1 MLEFPRWKYVVIL
14 IVLALSALYAL
25 PNIYQKDPAIQI
37 TANRG
42 GQIDDAL
49 RDRVLADLKKAGV
62 DAVGAEKEG
71 ESLIVRLPDLKA
83 QSAASD
89 ALRDTVGENY
99 TVALNLASTVPDWL
113 ANLGGRPMV
122 LGLDLQGGVHFVLQV
137 DQKAALDKRLDAY
150 TEDVRSTLRDAR
162 IPYQSVERRA
172 DNSIVANLSPSA
184 GDDAAQRARAALVKA
199 QPTLGYDI
207 SGNRITV
214 TVPETEI
221 TQIANGAIEQ
231 NINTLRNRVNQL
243 GVAEPIIQRQ
253 GADRVVVQL
262 PGVQDTAEAKRMI
275 GATATL
281 EYRAVVEGN
290 AQDAITAGRIPPE
303 AKVYQQRDGRGPIL
317 LNKRVIVTG
326 DQMVGAQAVTDS
338 NSGSPAVSVTLN
350 NVGGQ
355 RMFDFTSANVNKPMA
370 VVYTERV
377 PTVTVVDG
385 QEVRGFKVNEEVIS
399 VANINGVF
407 GKNFQTTGLQ
417 KKEAED
423 LAKLLKSGSL
433 AAPMDF
439 VEERVVGPSL
449 GAENVKNGITAVVY
463 AFMFT
468 LVFFTIYYRMFG
480 LITSIAMLFNLLIVV
495 AVMSL
500 FGATMTLPGFAGLA
514 LSVGLSVDA
523 NVLINERIREEL
535 RAGVPGK
542 TAIVT
547 GYERAS
553 GHHPRRQPDRPDR
566 RCGAV
571 RIRYRSA
578 EGLRADHD
586 HRYFRFHVHRDHR
599 IACTGDAD
607 LRPSQEAP
615 ERGHL
620 TGRHAHE
627 TVSAA
632 HPPERHQDRLHAL
645 APCRD
650 GRHDHRVPGLD
661 RHHRLQ
667 GLQLRP
673 GLHRR
678 HPDRSPLR
686 QGGGRRAGPYQA
698 RREWLRRRPGTECW
712 WQHRSADPPGPA
724 R

>member
-1 MLEFPRWKYVVIL
+1 MLEFPRWKYFVIL
-14 IVLALSALYAL
+14 IVLALSTLYAL
-25 PNIYQKDPAIQI
+25 PNIYQKDPAVQI

-49 RDRVLADLKKAGV
+49 RDRVLAELKKANITTI
-62 DAVGAEKEG
+62 GAEKEG
-71 ESLIVRLPDLKA
+71 DSLIVRLADLKA
-83 QSAASD
+83 QAAASD
-89 ALRDTVGENY
+89 TLRDTVGENY
-99 TVALNLASTVPDWL
+99 VVALNLASTVPEWL
-113 ANLGGRPMV
+113 AKLGGRPMV

-150 TEDVRSTLRDAR
+150 AEDVRTSLRDAR
-162 IPYQSVERRA
+162 IAYQSVERRT
-172 DNSIVANLSPSA
+172 DNSIVATISPSA
-184 GDDAAQRARAALVKA
+184 GADAVTRAREVMAKA
-199 QPTLGYDI
+199 QPTLGYEVTD
-207 SGNRITV
+207 NRIAV
-214 TVPETEI
+214 KVPEAELN
-221 TQIANGAIEQ
+221 QIANGAIEQ

-290 AQDAITAGRIPPE
+290 AQDAVASGRIPPE
-303 AKVYQQRDGRGPIL
+303 AKVYQRRDSGGPVL

-326 DQMVGAQAVTDS
+326 DQMVAAQATTDQ
-338 NSGSPAVSVTLN
+338 NGAAAVSVTLN

-370 VVYTERV
+370 VVYTERI
-377 PTVTVVDG
+377 PTVNMVDG
-385 QEVRGFKVNEEVIS
+385 KEVRSFRVKEEVIS

-407 GKNFQTTGLQ
+407 GKNFQTTGLE

-463 AFMFT
+463 AFLFT
-468 LVFFTIYYRMFG
+468 LVFFSIYYRMFG
-480 LITSIAMLFNLLIVV
+480 VITSLAMLFNLLIVV
-495 AVMSL
+495 AVMSM

-535 RAGVPGK
+535 RAGMPGK

-547 GYERAS
+547 GYDRAS
-553 GHHPRRQPDRPDR
+553 GT
-566 RCGAV
+566 
-571 RIRYRSA
+571 I
-578 EGLRADHD
+578 L
-586 HRYFRFHVHRDHR
+586 
-599 IACTGDAD
+599 DAN
-607 LRPSQEAP
+607 
-615 ERGHL
+615 L
-620 TGRHAHE
+620 TGLIVGVALYAFGTGPLKGFALTMIIGIFASMFTAI
-627 TVSAA
+627 TVS
-632 HPPERHQDRLHAL
+632 RAL
-645 APCRD
+645 AT
-650 GRHDHRVPGLD
+650 LIY
-661 RHHRLQ
+661 
-667 GLQLRP
+667 
-673 GLHRR
+673 
-678 HPDRSPLR
+678 
-686 QGGGRRAGPYQA
+686 GRRKKLQNVAI
-698 RREWLRRRPGTECW
+698 
-712 WQHRSADPPGPA
+712 
-724 R
+724 

>member
-1 MLEFPRWKYVVIL
+1 MAPRGTQAMLEFPRWKYVVIL

-62 DAVGAEKEG
+62 TAIGAEKEG
-71 ESLIVRLPDLKA
+71 ESLIVRLPDLKS

-89 ALRDTVGENY
+89 ALRDTVGEKY

-113 ANLGGRPMV
+113 ARLGGRPMV

-162 IPYQSVERRA
+162 IAYQSVERRA

-199 QPTLGYDI
+199 QPTLGYDV

-290 AQDAITAGRIPPE
+290 AQDAINSGRIPPE

-449 GAENVKNGITAVVY
+449 GAENVKNGMRAVVF
-463 AFMFT
+463 AFLFT
-468 LVFFTIYYRMFG
+468 LVFFSIY
-480 LITSIAMLFNLLIVV
+480 
-495 AVMSL
+495 
-500 FGATMTLPGFAGLA
+500 
-514 LSVGLSVDA
+514 
-523 NVLINERIREEL
+523 
-535 RAGVPGK
+535 
-542 TAIVT
+542 
-547 GYERAS
+547 
-553 GHHPRRQPDRPDR
+553 
-566 RCGAV
+566 
-571 RIRYRSA
+571 
-578 EGLRADHD
+578 
-586 HRYFRFHVHRDHR
+586 
-599 IACTGDAD
+599 
-607 LRPSQEAP
+607 
-615 ERGHL
+615 
-620 TGRHAHE
+620 
-627 TVSAA
+627 
-632 HPPERHQDRLHAL
+632 
-645 APCRD
+645 
-650 GRHDHRVPGLD
+650 
-661 RHHRLQ
+661 
-667 GLQLRP
+667 
-673 GLHRR
+673 
-678 HPDRSPLR
+678 
-686 QGGGRRAGPYQA
+686 
-698 RREWLRRRPGTECW
+698 
-712 WQHRSADPPGPA
+712 
-724 R
+724 

>member
-1 MLEFPRWKYVVIL
+1 MLEFPRWKYFVIL
-14 IVLALSALYAL
+14 IVLALSTLYAL
-25 PNIYQKDPAIQI
+25 PNIYQKDPAVQI

-49 RDRVLADLKKAGV
+49 RDRVLADLGKAGITTI
-62 DAVGAEKEG
+62 GAEKEG
-71 ESLIVRLPDLKA
+71 DSLIVRLPDLKA
-83 QSAASD
+83 QAAASD
-89 ALRDTVGENY
+89 TLRDSVGENY
-99 TVALNLASTVPDWL
+99 VVALNLASTVPEWL
-113 ANLGGRPMV
+113 AKLGGRPMV

-150 TEDVRSTLRDAR
+150 AEDVRTSLRDAR
-162 IPYQSVERRA
+162 IAYQSVERRP
-172 DNSIVANLSPSA
+172 DNSIIATISPSA
-184 GDDAAQRARAALVKA
+184 GADAVTRAREVMAKA
-199 QPTLGYDI
+199 QPTLGYEVTD
-207 SGNRITV
+207 NRIAV
-214 TVPETEI
+214 KVPEAELN
-221 TQIANGAIEQ
+221 QIANGAIEQ

-290 AQDAITAGRIPPE
+290 AQDAITSGRIPPE
-303 AKVYQQRDGRGPIL
+303 AKVYQRRDSGGPVL

-326 DQMVGAQAVTDS
+326 DQMVAAQATTDQ
-338 NSGSPAVSVTLN
+338 NGAAAVSVTLN

-370 VVYTERV
+370 VVYTERI
-377 PTVTVVDG
+377 PTVNMVDG
-385 QEVRGFKVNEEVIS
+385 KEVRSFRIKEEVIS

-407 GKNFQTTGLQ
+407 GKNFQTTGLE

-463 AFMFT
+463 AFLFT
-468 LVFFTIYYRMFG
+468 LVFFSVYYRMFG
-480 LITSIAMLFNLLIVV
+480 VITSLAMLFNLLIVV
-495 AVMSL
+495 AVMSM

-535 RAGVPGK
+535 RAGMPGK

-547 GYERAS
+547 GYDRAS
-553 GHHPRRQPDRPDR
+553 GT
-566 RCGAV
+566 
-571 RIRYRSA
+571 I
-578 EGLRADHD
+578 L
-586 HRYFRFHVHRDHR
+586 
-599 IACTGDAD
+599 DAN
-607 LRPSQEAP
+607 
-615 ERGHL
+615 L
-620 TGRHAHE
+620 TGLIVGVALYAFGTGPLKGFALTMIIGIFASMFTAI
-627 TVSAA
+627 TVS
-632 HPPERHQDRLHAL
+632 RAL
-645 APCRD
+645 AT
-650 GRHDHRVPGLD
+650 LIY
-661 RHHRLQ
+661 
-667 GLQLRP
+667 
-673 GLHRR
+673 
-678 HPDRSPLR
+678 
-686 QGGGRRAGPYQA
+686 GRRKKLQNVAI
-698 RREWLRRRPGTECW
+698 
-712 WQHRSADPPGPA
+712 
-724 R
+724 

>member
-25 PNIYQKDPAIQI
+25 PNIYQKDPAVQI

-42 GQIDDAL
+42 GQVDDAL
-49 RDRVLADLKKAGV
+49 RTRVLADLKQAGINTI
-62 DAVGAEKEG
+62 GAEKEG
-71 ESLIVRLPDLKA
+71 ESLIVRLPDLQTQA
-83 QSAASD
+83 AAS
-89 ALRDTVGENY
+89 AKLRDSVGENY

-113 ANLGGRPMV
+113 QRLGGRPMV

-137 DQKAALDKRLDAY
+137 DQKAAIDKRMDAY
-150 TEDVRSTLRDAR
+150 AEDVRGTLREAR
-162 IPYQSVERRA
+162 VPFQSVERRP
-172 DNSIVANLSPSA
+172 DNSIVATLSPST
-184 GDDAAQRARAALVKA
+184 DDAAAERARLALVKA
-199 QPTLGYDI
+199 QPTLGYDV
-207 SGNRITV
+207 SGKRLTV
-214 TVPETEI
+214 TVPDAELSQI
-221 TQIANGAIEQ
+221 TNGAIEQ

-281 EYRAVVEGN
+281 EYRAVVDGN
-290 AQDAITAGRIPPE
+290 AQDAIDTGRIPPE
-303 AKVYQQRDGRGPIL
+303 AKVYKRRDSGAPIL

-326 DQMVGAQAVTDS
+326 DQMVAAQAVTDQTTGTPS
-338 NSGSPAVSVTLN
+338 VSVTLN
-350 NVGGQ
+350 SVGGQ
-355 RMFDFTSANVNKPMA
+355 RMFDFTSANVGKPMA

-377 PTVTVVDG
+377 PTVTMVDG
-385 QEVRGFKVNEEVIS
+385 KEVRSFRVNEEVIS

-407 GKNFQTTGLQ
+407 GKNFQTTGLE
-417 KKEAED
+417 KKESED

-449 GAENVKNGITAVVY
+449 GAENVERGITAVVY

-480 LITSIAMLFNLLIVV
+480 LITSVAMLFNLLIVV

-535 RAGVPGK
+535 RAGMPGK

-553 GHHPRRQPDRPDR
+553 GT
-566 RCGAV
+566 
-571 RIRYRSA
+571 I
-578 EGLRADHD
+578 L
-586 HRYFRFHVHRDHR
+586 
-599 IACTGDAD
+599 DAN
-607 LRPSQEAP
+607 
-615 ERGHL
+615 L
-620 TGRHAHE
+620 TGLIVGVALFAFGTGPLKGFALTMIIGIFASMFTAI
-627 TVSAA
+627 TVS
-632 HPPERHQDRLHAL
+632 RAL
-645 APCRD
+645 AT
-650 GRHDHRVPGLD
+650 LIY
-661 RHHRLQ
+661 
-667 GLQLRP
+667 
-673 GLHRR
+673 
-678 HPDRSPLR
+678 
-686 QGGGRRAGPYQA
+686 GRRKKLQNVAI
-698 RREWLRRRPGTECW
+698 
-712 WQHRSADPPGPA
+712 
-724 R
+724 